1 MGLGCRVSWGDAW
14 DAPFCCHTKL
24 RRVVPPGSEPREHA
38 STVGPFRKPE
48 KGQPFL
54 REYISPCLGMTE
66 QVRSLPAGLQPRV
79 GIPRKKRLGSPSPWW
94 PLETFERWLSNSWAC
109 CAGMKWPGQAG
120 AGGRPEGHQPQ
131 SRGSPPGALIG
142 TKGRPCFP
150 VGVLSHQL
158 SREAGQSPASP
169 HVHRRHPQ

>member
-1 MGLGCRVSWGDAW
+1 MGCSLLLPHQAEEGGTSWERAKGACEHCRTIPKTRERTAILERVHIAVPGDDRTGAIPACWTPAQGGHPQKEKAGVSQS
-14 DAPFCCHTKL
+14 
-24 RRVVPPGSEPREHA
+24 PGE
-38 STVGPFRKPE
+38 TPE
-48 KGQPFL
+48 
-54 REYISPCLGMTE
+54 
-66 QVRSLPAGLQPRV
+66 
-79 GIPRKKRLGSPSPWW
+79 W
-94 PLETFERWLSNSWAC
+94 PLETFDRWLSNSWAC